1 MRTTL
6 PVLAA
11 LLLAPMVSGVPA
23 QAAALPTQQASVQP
37 RVGSVAIDAAQLWAM
52 QDDTTYWQ
60 GYTITLNGNYT
71 FPDDSVFTR
80 PIGDDTTP
88 FTSTF
93 DGNSKSISNLR
104 VAVTQQGA
112 GTTYGGLFGVLGAG
126 HVVKDLT
133 LSTHVSVSSTTQNAV
148 GGALA
153 AYATGGTITNVTIVD
168 STVEV
173 TAAPAA
179 AAVAEAGG
187 LVGFSVGQTFSAST
201 VAADVSVTG
210 GANDVG
216 YAGGIVADSRDDTLS
231 RLFVDGTVAGT
242 AASLGLGGVAG
253 GAMAS
258 RMSQVGSIATVTGT
272 APTVASA
279 ALGGIAGLLDDS
291 LGVPN
296 TIVDSY
302 AQGDVKVVNDS
313 SSADVG
319 GIVGYAYPSSA
330 SLTRTYYSGTVSE
343 TGPSTPSLGGIGG
356 GFASSTS
363 ISQSYYLSTNATDVG
378 VWGGTTR
385 DDTALSLSAM
395 QQIAS
400 YSTWPIV
407 GTYQAPGANTWGIC
421 EGQSYPYLLWQA
433 SANPCVSAV
442 SVSGTAEV
450 GQTLTA
456 SVTATDDTF
465 LRWGWLDNGV
475 FSGILETNSP
485 TYVVR
490 SADIGHRMAVRVIS
504 SSGTASAT
512 AYSAPTAVVSAPP
525 PPPPPPP
532 PVFPPGA
539 PTNVTATAGDA
550 SATVTWSA
558 PADTGTFPIT
568 TYQVTASPGGAAC
581 TSATLTCEIADL
593 TNGTAYTFTAR
604 ALNGAGWGPWS
615 SPSAAVTPTAP
626 PTPTITITGKGEP
639 RRVYVTGTSTDL
651 VVGTTLTVWVRMGG
665 RGEFTPTQRP
675 VVVAPDGSFAW
686 ERKRGRGREVQVY
699 FTSDPVASNT
709 WTFQGR

>member
-1 MRTTL
+1 MKRTFVAL
-6 PVLAA
+6 LALSLAGGSLAA
-11 LLLAPMVSGVPA
+11 ASIAQSAPP
-23 QAAALPTQQASVQP
+23 VQP
-37 RVGSVAIDAAQLWAM
+37 RNAINIGADQLWAM

-60 GYTITLNGNYT
+60 GWTLTLNESIV
-71 FPDDSVFTR
+71 FSDDSIFTK

-112 GTTYGGLFGVLGAG
+112 GTTYGGLFGILGAG
-126 HVVKDLT
+126 HVVKNLT
-133 LSTHVSVSSTTQNAV
+133 LSTYVSVSSTTQNAV

-153 AYATGGTITNVTIVD
+153 AYASQGTISNVKVID
-168 STVEV
+168 SLVEV
-173 TAAPAA
+173 TAVP
-179 AAVAEAGG
+179 AAVAVVEAGG
-187 LVGFSVGQTFSAST
+187 LVGFSQGQTYTLST
-201 VAADVSVTG
+201 VAADVVVSA
-210 GANDVG
+210 GAAGVG

-231 RLFVDGTVAGT
+231 KVFVDGTVAGT
-242 AASLGLGGVAG
+242 AATLGLGGVMG

-258 RMSQVGSIATVTGT
+258 RMSQVGSIASVTGT
-272 APTVASA
+272 GPTTRA
-279 ALGGIAGLLDDS
+279 AVGGIAGLLDDS

-296 TIVDSY
+296 TIQDSY
-302 AQGDVKVVNDS
+302 AQGHVVVNGG

-319 GIVGYAYPSSA
+319 GIAGYAYQNGA
-330 SLTRTYYSGTVSE
+330 SLTRTYYSGTASQ
-343 TGPSTPSLGGIGG
+343 TGVSTPTLGGIGG
-356 GFASSTS
+356 GFEPSQS
-363 ISQSYYLSTNATDVG
+363 ISESYYSNTNATDVG
-378 VWGGTTR
+378 AWAGTTR
-385 DDTALSLSAM
+385 DDTALSLTAM

-421 EGQSYPYLLWQA
+421 EGQSFPYLLWQA

-442 SVSGTAEV
+442 IVSGTAEV

-456 SVTATDDTF
+456 SVTAADDTF

-490 SADIGHRMAVRVIS
+490 STDVGHRMAVRVIS
-504 SSGTASAT
+504 RSGTASAT
-512 AYSAPTAVVSAPP
+512 AYSAPTAVVPALP

-532 PVFPPGA
+532 PVYAPGS
-539 PTNVTATAGDA
+539 PTDVSAIASDA
-550 SATVTWSA
+550 SATVTWNA
-558 PADTGTFPIT
+558 PADVGTFPIT
-568 TYQVTASPGGAAC
+568 TYQVTASPGGASC
-581 TSATLTCEIADL
+581 TTATLACEVTGLA
-593 TNGTAYTFTAR
+593 NGTAYTFTVR

-626 PTPTITITGKGEP
+626 PTPTITITGTAEP
-639 RRVYVTGTSTDL
+639 RRVYVRGASTDL
-651 VVGTTLTVWVRMGG
+651 VAGTILTAWVRVGG
-665 RGEFTPTQRP
+665 RGDFTTTLRP
-675 VVVAPDGSFAW
+675 VVIAADGTFTW

-699 FTSDPVASNT
+699 FTSDPVVSNT
-709 WTFQGR
+709 LTFKGR

>member
-1 MRTTL
+1 MRPVL
-6 PVLAA
+6 PVLVS
-11 LLLAPMVSGVPA
+11 LLLAPLAVLPPA
-23 QAAALPTQQASVQP
+23 QAAAPAAQSDQVQP
-37 RVGSVAIDAAQLWAM
+37 RVGSVYIDGAQLWAM

-60 GYTITLNGNYT
+60 GYTITLNNSYT
-71 FPDDSVFTR
+71 VADDSVFTR
-80 PIGDDTTP
+80 PIGTVATP

-104 VAVTQQGA
+104 VTVAQQGA
-112 GTTYGGLFGVLGAG
+112 DTAYGGLFGVLGAG
-126 HVVKDLT
+126 HVVKNLT
-133 LSTHVSVSSTTQNAV
+133 LSAHVSVTSTTQNAV

-153 AYATGGTITNVTIVD
+153 AYATGGTITNVKIVD
-168 STVEV
+168 SMVEV
-173 TAAPAA
+173 SASNSGASIM
-179 AAVAEAGG
+179 EAGG
-187 LVGFSVGQTFSAST
+187 LVGFSVGQTFSASA

-216 YAGGIVADSRDDTLS
+216 YAGGIVADSRDDTLT
-231 RLFVDGTVAGT
+231 RVFVDGAVTGT
-242 AASLGLGGVAG
+242 APLLGLGGVVG

-258 RMSQVGSIATVTGT
+258 RMSQVGSIASVTAT
-272 APTVASA
+272 APTVPSA
-279 ALGGIAGLLDDS
+279 AVGGIAGLLDDS

-302 AQGDVKVVNDS
+302 AQGDVKVVSDS

-319 GIVGYAYPSSA
+319 GIVGYAYPDSA
-330 SLTRTYYSGTVSE
+330 SLTRTYYSGTVSQ
-343 TGPSTPSLGGIGG
+343 TGPATPSLGGIGG
-356 GFASSTS
+356 GFASGTS
-363 ISQSYYLSTNATDVG
+363 ISQSYYSSANATDVA

-385 DDTALSLSAM
+385 DDTALSQAAM

-421 EGQSYPYLLWQA
+421 EGQSFPYLLWQA

-456 SVTATDDTF
+456 SVTAADDTF

-490 SADIGHRMAVRVIS
+490 STDVGHRMAVRVIS
-504 SSGTASAT
+504 RSGTASAT
-512 AYSAPTAVVSAPP
+512 AYSAPTAVVPAL
-525 PPPPPPP
+525 PPPPPP

-539 PTNVTATAGDA
+539 PTDVSAVSSDA
-550 SATVTWSA
+550 SATVTWKA
-558 PADTGTFPIT
+558 PADVGTFPIT
-568 TYQVTASPGGAAC
+568 TYQVTASPGGASCA
-581 TSATLTCEIADL
+581 TATLTCEVTGLA
-593 TNGTAYTFTAR
+593 NGTAYTFTVR

-626 PTPTITITGKGEP
+626 PTPTITITGTAEP

-651 VVGTTLTVWVRMGG
+651 LAGTILTAWVRMGG
-665 RGEFTPTQRP
+665 RGDFTPTLRP
-675 VVVAPDGSFAW
+675 VVIAADGTFTW

-699 FTSDPVASNT
+699 FTSDTIASNT
-709 WTFQGR
+709 LTFRGR